1 MFFKQLQKKL
11 LSVTRNKTHQ
21 KHKKFTTPRINFDKG
36 ESESL
41 ALEEIDKLILE
52 RKYKQGLNLV
62 NTTIESGITSQT
74 LLAKKAFLL
83 SHNKQYDRA
92 HAIWDKLSKIKDQP
106 KLAES
111 AKQSLETSKK
121 QQFKYIKN
129 TKLLIDSLHT
139 RADQFQHKLK
149 HLPISE
155 HWSPKDDIIEIV
167 RKEAECARK
176 ADLPGLS
183 IYFINQILQAGF
195 KSPLLIHD
203 KALTLS
209 IIGQQKKSLRLLKEL
224 DNKVKN
230 SQLKALISKS
240 INEIRKS
247 ARLSQSRIDILLVKQ
262 ARAAATS
269 NHLEIK
275 FVPETQEINK
285 DIDVKY
291 MIFKESR
298 TALNQNNAQAS
309 LDIVDAIIDFSPDNL
324 GALQLKGESLAALK
338 KHNQAR
344 KIWGDLCLS
353 KNKNI
358 AKEASRLL
366 SKNLSQKALNISS
379 TKSPKEAVSY
389 FIEEHL
395 KLNLSPILNNKIK
408 TILEQIEPSQANFS
422 NLDLKKHELQLMFNT
437 QVIECLNAR
446 LHDQGRLG
454 AITLTQRSRANLL
467 TAPKES

>member
-1 MFFKQLQKKL
+1 MFFKQLQKKFL
-11 LSVTRNKTHQ
+11 FLTRNRAHK
-21 KHKKFTTPRINFDKG
+21 KHKKFTTPQINFNKY

-41 ALEEIDKLILE
+41 ALEKVRKLILE
-52 RKYKQGLNLV
+52 KKYKQALNLV
-62 NTTIESGITSQT
+62 NTTIKSGITSQR

-83 SHNKQYDRA
+83 SQNKQYDEA
-92 HAIWDKLSKIKDQP
+92 HAIWEKLSKNKNKP

-111 AKQSLETSKK
+111 AKKSLAISKIDQS
-121 QQFKYIKN
+121 KYIKN
-129 TKLLIDSLHT
+129 TKILIDSLHT
-139 RADQFQHKLK
+139 RANQFQQKLK
-149 HLPISE
+149 YLPVSE
-155 HWSPKDDIIEIV
+155 NWSPKDHIIELV

-176 ADLPGLS
+176 AGQPGLS
-183 IYFINQILQAGF
+183 IYFINKILQAGF
-195 KSPLLIHD
+195 KSPLLNHD

-209 IIGQQKKSLRLLKEL
+209 MIGQQKKSLQLLKEL
-224 DNKVKN
+224 GKKTKN
-230 SQLKALISKS
+230 SRLKALISKS
-240 INEIRKS
+240 TNKIKIS
-247 ARLSQSRIDILLVKQ
+247 AKLSQSKIDVLLVKQ
-262 ARAAATS
+262 ARAAAAS
-269 NHLEIK
+269 NCLEIK
-275 FVPETQEINK
+275 FVPEIEEINK

-408 TILEQIEPSQANFS
+408 TILEKIEPSQPNFS

-437 QVIECLNAR
+437 QVIECLKAR

-454 AITLTQRSRANLL
+454 AITLTQRSRANLK
-467 TAPKES
+467 TAPKEG